1 MTGSGGQP
9 VTPREGAATRQ
20 RIIEATI
27 GSVARDGAAAS
38 SMSVIAAA
46 TGVSKA
52 LLHYHY
58 ADRARLLAEVV
69 SQLGE
74 RLAARERSALDG
86 VSGRKAIDGLWRW
99 LDGELARGELRVLL
113 ELSLVRD
120 PLVHAAAMAVASARH
135 ASAAR
140 TTTALLALLG
150 LEPRVPVELLADA
163 SVAFADGLVLG
174 RMVTKAD
181 PRAAFD
187 VFWLAMLGLA
197 E

>member
-9 VTPREGAATRQ
+9 ATPREGAATRQ

-99 LDGELARGELRVLL
+99 LDAELARGELRVLL

-120 PLVHAAAMAVASARH
+120 PLVHAAAMAGASARH

>member
-9 VTPREGAATRQ
+9 ATPREGAATRQ

-69 SQLGE
+69 SQLGD

-99 LDGELARGELRVLL
+99 LDAELARGELRVLL